1 LVNYPKI
8 VLATSNA
15 GKINELAALLQP
27 LQIEVIPQSHFN
39 ISDADETGLTYI
51 ENAIIKA
58 RHAAKLSGLPAL
70 ADDSGLSVAG
80 LNGRPGIYSARY
92 AGARAASPDNI
103 AKLLAELRDVPDDQ
117 RQATF
122 HCVLA
127 FLKSADDPSPLICH
141 GRWHG
146 KILRE
151 VSGTGG
157 FGYDPVFY
165 VPTENKS
172 AAELGAE
179 LKNQISHRGMALRS
193 FVTLL
198 TDQS

>member
-1 LVNYPKI
+1 MVNYPKI

-15 GKINELAALLQP
+15 GKIKELAALLQP
-27 LQIEVIPQSHFN
+27 LQIEVMPQSHFN

-70 ADDSGLSVAG
+70 ADDSGLSVAA

-92 AGARAASPDNI
+92 AGARATSPDNI

-127 FLKSADDPSPLICH
+127 FLTSADDPSPLICH